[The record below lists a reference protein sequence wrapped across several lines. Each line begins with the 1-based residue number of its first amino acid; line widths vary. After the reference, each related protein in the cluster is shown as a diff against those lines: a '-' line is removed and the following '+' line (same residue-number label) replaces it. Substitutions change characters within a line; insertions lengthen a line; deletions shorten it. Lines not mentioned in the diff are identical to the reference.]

1 MMQRGCAVDR
11 EDCVTEAWSEAAAD
25 QQGST
30 HAALKLGIAWHIN
43 STTGWGALGLNLAR
57 ELLRLPNSHVM
68 ALANDP
74 AILAGQFDSLLPGL
88 LEVAPAAPGS
98 YAAPFPVFHALA
110 HNDLL
115 RPKSGSAWEGS
126 PNIGLAVFEF
136 DNIVEAGRR
145 ELGRYERLVA
155 LSKWARDRLEA
166 AGAKNVMLWRQGVDL
181 NRFHPA
187 PRHGR
192 AFPTRFVV
200 FSGGTFLARKAQ
212 DIVVAAFRRFHR
224 LRPDAVLLAAWTSQV
239 EDPWPVPILR
249 AGHVKT
255 LPPSY
260 THTDLHRWL
269 LSEGLPKG
277 SFIALPHVPNIVLA
291 ERLRQCDV
299 ALFPN
304 RAEGATNFL
313 AMEAIASGVPTIL
326 SSNTGHLDL
335 IEQCPSVLR
344 LAPRPLDLGGSV
356 FFDGES
362 VGVSGWGESDV
373 DEIVHLLSE
382 VYDDPE
388 RGRAAATEIADW
400 SWPRQ
405 TERLLSGLG
414 LR

>member
-1 MMQRGCAVDR
+1 M
-11 EDCVTEAWSEAAAD
+11 
-25 QQGST
+25 
-30 HAALKLGIAWHIN
+30 
-43 STTGWGALGLNLAR
+43 TGWGSLGLNLAR
-57 ELLRLPNSHVM
+57 ELLRLPNSHVA

-74 AILAGQFDSLLPGL
+74 AILAGQFDSLLPGV
-88 LEVAPAAPGS
+88 LEVAPATPES
-98 YAAPFPVFHALA
+98 YAVPFPVLHALA
-110 HNDLL
+110 HNDLK
-115 RPKSGSAWEGS
+115 RPKSGRPWEGS

-136 DNIVEAGRR
+136 ANIVEAGRR
-145 ELGRYERLVA
+145 EIGLYERLVT
-155 LSKWARDRLEA
+155 LSKWTRDRLEA
-166 AGAKNVMLWRQGVDL
+166 AGATNVMLWHQGIDL

-200 FSGGTFLARKAQ
+200 FSGGTFLGRKAQ
-212 DIVVAAFRRFHR
+212 DIVVAAFRRFHQ
-224 LRPDAVLLAAWTSQV
+224 LRPDAVLVAAWTSSV
-239 EDPWPVPILR
+239 KDPWPFPILR

-255 LPPSY
+255 LPASY
-260 THTDLHRWL
+260 TQPDLHRWL
-269 LSEGLPKG
+269 LSEGLREG
-277 SFIALPHVPNIVLA
+277 SFIALPHAANIVLA

-344 LAPRPLDLGGSV
+344 LAPRPLDLKV
-356 FFDGES
+356 PVIFDEES
-362 VGVSGWGESDV
+362 VGVSHWGESDI

-382 VYDDPE
+382 VYDNPE
-388 RGRAAATEIADW
+388 RGRAAANEIVDW
-400 SWPRQ
+400 SWPKQ